1 MSLVEQTQNFLIL
14 ELRKFFG
21 GLPPYTAP
29 KVPFAIPS
37 DLVYIEA
44 GPGQPTDASKLV
56 IADEENFTDRRIP
69 CIILT
74 GESGPT
80 MELGLGQ
87 HGLKTYQTDELNKN
101 LCTAVNAATTQPGNM
116 ATDFCAGQTVDDYVL
131 QFGDRLLLNWQ
142 ADPTTNGVYVVQASG
157 APVRSSD
164 FNTSAQFLYL
174 STFQV
179 VSGAVNGDQY
189 FSQDTPNNTT
199 QPFILGTTALAY
211 NNRGLNILRWDE
223 RVGAQEITIN
233 MAIRGQTT
241 SQRIRLAELVK
252 IAMANKRFVRGQIEK
267 MNVNAM
273 PPFVRD
279 GGLVEEFD
287 MSAGSKMIYTSNLSM
302 QFLCQWNSRELLT
315 SFKIDNIVI
324 DKPGF

>member
-1 MSLVEQTQNFLIL
+1 
-14 ELRKFFG
+14 
-21 GLPPYTAP
+21 
-29 KVPFAIPS
+29 
-37 DLVYIEA
+37 
-44 GPGQPTDASKLV
+44 
-56 IADEENFTDRRIP
+56 
-69 CIILT
+69 
-74 GESGPT
+74 
-80 MELGLGQ
+80 
-87 HGLKTYQTDELNKN
+87 
-101 LCTAVNAATTQPGNM
+101 
-116 ATDFCAGQTVDDYVL
+116 
-131 QFGDRLLLNWQ
+131 
-142 ADPTTNGVYVVQASG
+142 
-157 APVRSSD
+157 
-164 FNTSAQFLYL
+164 
-174 STFQV
+174 
-179 VSGAVNGDQY
+179 VNGDQY